1 MKAMRSQNSSVTKG
15 LLYFLLP
22 LILAAIACEIPGISN
37 ETSLQQT
44 NVALG
49 IQQTMNAIN
58 DATLQAQLT
67 QVVNVNPT
75 VAPQQNIQA
84 TLDAQATAL
93 VLQLTQSALP
103 ATAEATATVESVQSP
118 TATPTTA
125 TVSLEA
131 ISITD
136 WGMRFWVPLNSG
148 CKVDGAGCWKMNDD
162 YDKHLGTGELIL
174 VSKTPVRINPDW
186 PNPYLVL
193 WHRYKFNNTAHIDLQ
208 IDGKWST
215 VKILNRQS
223 SSNNW
228 VREIIKLADY
238 KGKEIIVRFAAA
250 GIWGSG
256 GIPGSSW
263 YVNDV
268 RIVPD
273 YNPNQ

>member
-1 MKAMRSQNSSVTKG
+1 MKAMRVRYSNVLRG
-15 LLYFLLP
+15 LLYLILP
-22 LILAAIACEIPGISN
+22 LFLAALACEIPGVGN

-67 QVVNVNPT
+67 QVVVVNPT
-75 VAPQQNIQA
+75 VPQQNVQA

-93 VLQLTQSALP
+93 ILQLTQSAQP
-103 ATAEATATVESVQSP
+103 ATSEATATVESGQPP

-125 TVSLEA
+125 AASLEPV
-131 ISITD
+131 SITD

-148 CKVDGAGCWKMNDD
+148 CKVDEAGCWKMNDD

-174 VSKTPVRINPDW
+174 VSKTPVRISPDW

-208 IDGKWST
+208 VDGKWVT

-228 VREIIKLADY
+228 VREIIKLANY

-268 RIVPD
+268 RVVPD

>member
-1 MKAMRSQNSSVTKG
+1 MKAMRVRYSNVLKG
-15 LLYFLLP
+15 LLYLILP
-22 LILAAIACEIPGISN
+22 LILAAAACEIPGIGN

-58 DATLQAQLT
+58 DATLQTQLT
-67 QVVNVNPT
+67 QVVVVNPT
-75 VAPQQNIQA
+75 VPQQNIQA

-93 VLQLTQSALP
+93 ILQLTQSAQP
-103 ATAEATATVESVQSP
+103 ATSEATATIESGQPP
-118 TATPTTA
+118 TATPTTTA
-125 TVSLEA
+125 ASLEPV
-131 ISITD
+131 SITD

-148 CKVDGAGCWKMNDD
+148 CKVDEAGCWKMNDD
-162 YDKHLGTGELIL
+162 YDKHLGSGELIL
-174 VSKTPVRINPDW
+174 VSKTPVRISPDW

-208 IDGKWST
+208 VNGKWVT

-268 RIVPD
+268 RVVPD
-273 YNPNQ
+273 YNSNQ

>member
-1 MKAMRSQNSSVTKG
+1 MKAMRVRYSNVLRG
-15 LLYFLLP
+15 LLYLILP
-22 LILAAIACEIPGISN
+22 LFLAALACEIPGVGN

-67 QVVNVNPT
+67 QVVVVNPT
-75 VAPQQNIQA
+75 VPQQNVQA

-93 VLQLTQSALP
+93 ILQLTQSAQP
-103 ATAEATATVESVQSP
+103 ATSEATATVESGQPP

-125 TVSLEA
+125 AASLEPV
-131 ISITD
+131 SITD

-148 CKVDGAGCWKMNDD
+148 CKVDEAGCWKMNDD

-174 VSKTPVRINPDW
+174 VSKTPVRISPDW

-208 IDGKWST
+208 VDGKWVT

-268 RIVPD
+268 RVVPD